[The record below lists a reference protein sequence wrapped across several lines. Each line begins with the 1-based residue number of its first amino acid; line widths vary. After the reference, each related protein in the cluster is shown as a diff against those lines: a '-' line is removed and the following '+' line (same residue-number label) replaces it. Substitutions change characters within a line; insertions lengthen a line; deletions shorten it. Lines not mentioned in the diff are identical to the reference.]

1 MLRRAGVRAWERLFH
16 NLRASRETEL
26 TSEHPLH
33 VVCSWI
39 GNSAIIAAK
48 HYLQVTDDHFAKAT
62 GISAEGIVSGEENEG
77 GAKCGAVDAQLAAQ
91 KPAQHLVAERRT
103 RAQDTKK
110 PGKTE
115 LKCDLMRLHAIL
127 YNRSEYP
134 VGESNPCLRRER
146 ALSWATRRT
155 GRK

>member
-91 KPAQHLVAERRT
+91 KPAQHSVAERRT

-110 PGKTE
+110 ARK
-115 LKCDLMRLHAIL
+115 
-127 YNRSEYP
+127 NRAEVRSDAP
-134 VGESNPCLRRER
+134 ARDTVQPIRVPRRGVEP
-146 ALSWATRRT
+146 LSAP
-155 GRK
+155 

>member
-1 MLRRAGVRAWERLFH
+1 MSSATSFCNSSISLSDIQASRLGGRVVGRPRLYRAPAAVVRGANQNLRTQFNRILRRAGVRAWERLFH

-62 GISAEGIVSGEENEG
+62 GVKAEGIVSEGEKEG
-77 GAKCGAVDAQLAAQ
+77 GAKSGAIDSDSEAQKAAQ
-91 KPAQHLVAERRT
+91 HSVVSER
-103 RAQDTKK
+103 TK
-110 PGKTE
+110 
-115 LKCDLMRLHAIL
+115 A
-127 YNRSEYP
+127 
-134 VGESNPCLRRER
+134 
-146 ALSWATRRT
+146 
-155 GRK
+155 